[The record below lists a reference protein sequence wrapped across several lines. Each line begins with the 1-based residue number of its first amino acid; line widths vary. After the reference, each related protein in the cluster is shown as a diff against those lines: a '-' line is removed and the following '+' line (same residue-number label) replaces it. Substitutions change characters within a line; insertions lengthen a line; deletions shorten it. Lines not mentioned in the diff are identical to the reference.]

1 MNIWAWIGLLGILL
15 FSLLPLLKKENRTK
29 EEIRKTIVTGLIV
42 LGIIVSVLF
51 FNVNYLLALIVGFI
65 AMIVFDKKTYTKKRI
80 IIYGSFILVVGIA
93 SYFFF
98 RDNPDYVLN
107 HLKDYPQT
115 TSLYVAENGE
125 ELITYQ
131 SDIVR
136 PLASTVKMLIAV
148 EYAMQIHAGIITK
161 DSPVSLDNLKR
172 LYIKNTDGNAHEDW
186 LKTMSSEG
194 KIKNNEVTLHDVAKG
209 MIIYS
214 SNANTDFLIDL
225 LGITNINERAK
236 SLKLT
241 QHEEVYPI
249 VSALLIPEHIQN
261 ETSSEKQ
268 LIKKLRKMPVATYR
282 SKAEELSELLKVG
295 TIKAEDVSFDMSMD
309 LQKVWSDR
317 LIGASAN
324 DYGKLLAII
333 SNDELPGA
341 AADTIRDLL
350 EWPMQYNEQNHER
363 FIHLG
368 AKGGSTA
375 FVLNDAIYAEDHHG
389 NKIEMVIFT
398 NDLNFWQGLLIRK
411 NMNSFE
417 SKLLGSK
424 DYRLK
429 VQKKLSES

>member
-1 MNIWAWIGLLGILL
+1 M
-15 FSLLPLLKKENRTK
+15 
-29 EEIRKTIVTGLIV
+29 
-42 LGIIVSVLF
+42 LF
-51 FNVNYLLALIVGFI
+51 FNVNYLFALIAGFV

-80 IIYGSFILVVGIA
+80 ILYGSFILVVGIA

-115 TSLYVAENGE
+115 TSLYVKENGE

-148 EYAMQIHAGIITK
+148 EYAMQINAGIIAK

-172 LYIKNTDGNAHEDW
+172 YFIKNTDGNAHEDW
-186 LKTMSSEG
+186 LKTMSGEG
-194 KIKNNEVTLHDVAKG
+194 KV
-209 MIIYS
+209 
-214 SNANTDFLIDL
+214 NANTDFLIDL

-249 VSALLIPEHIQN
+249 VSSLLIPEHIEN
-261 ETSSEKQ
+261 ETLSEKQ
-268 LIKKLRKMPVATYR
+268 LIKKLREMPIATYR
-282 SKAEELSELLKVG
+282 SKAEELSEQMKVG
-295 TIKAEDVSFDMSMD
+295 TIKAEDISFDMSMD

-333 SNDELPGA
+333 SNDELPEGA
-341 AADTIRDLL
+341 AVTIRDLL

-363 FIHLG
+363 FVHLG
-368 AKGGSTA
+368 AKGGSTS
-375 FVLNDAIYAEDHHG
+375 FVLNDAIYAEDHHD

-398 NDLNFWQGLLIRK
+398 YDLNIWQGLLIRK

-429 VQKKLSES
+429 IQKKLSEF

>member
-1 MNIWAWIGLLGILL
+1 
-15 FSLLPLLKKENRTK
+15 
-29 EEIRKTIVTGLIV
+29 
-42 LGIIVSVLF
+42 
-51 FNVNYLLALIVGFI
+51 
-65 AMIVFDKKTYTKKRI
+65 MIVFDKKTYTKKRI

-125 ELITYQ
+125 ELISYQ

-148 EYAMQIHAGIITK
+148 EYAMQINAGIITK
-161 DSPVSLDNLKR
+161 DSPVSLDVLKR
-172 LYIKNTDGNAHEDW
+172 YYIKNTDGNAHEDW

-209 MIIYS
+209 MITYS

-241 QHEEVYPI
+241 KHEEVYPI
-249 VSALLIPEHIQN
+249 VSALLIPEHIEN
-261 ETSSEKQ
+261 ETLSEKQ
-268 LIKKLRKMPVATYR
+268 LIKKLREMPIATYR
-282 SKAEELSELLKVG
+282 SKAEDLSEQMKVG
-295 TIKAEDVSFDMSMD
+295 TIKAEDISFDMPMN

-324 DYGKLLAII
+324 DYGKLLAVI
-333 SNDELPGA
+333 SNDELPEGA
-341 AADTIRDLL
+341 AVTIRDLL

-363 FIHLG
+363 FVHLG

-389 NKIEMVIFT
+389 NKIEMVILT
-398 NDLNFWQGLLIRK
+398 DDLNFWQGLLIRK

-417 SKLLGSK
+417 SKLLRSK
-424 DYRLK
+424 DYRLEI
-429 VQKKLSES
+429 QKKLSES